1 MSSSASLCTYRE
13 GEEEEE
19 GYILT
24 SNEKVDRTIEYGER
38 YNYVVIIEARL

>member
-1 MSSSASLCTYRE
+1 MSSSASVCTYRE
-13 GEEEEE
+13 GEEEE